1 MGKITACFL
10 LLLLSSCAPQETPLM
25 PINLDTGINGNDT
38 GIQTKATDTEFET
51 NDRIGL
57 YVVNFVDGVAGNLAS
72 SNNHVNNMGFTF
84 DISTDPKWTPDEEIF
99 WFDGATN
106 ADFYCYYPYTATI
119 EDVSSFPF
127 LINSNQSILANY
139 KSSDFLWGN
148 KTGIAPTS
156 SPVPVLLSHC
166 FSLMKIILE
175 AGDGFTEDDL
185 VANNV
190 SIGINNI
197 KNNALI
203 DLSDGVV
210 TASGSTVTIS
220 PYYTGTFYKALA
232 VPQSIANGTNL
243 LTINVGGINYYFSIG
258 TALAFESN
266 KIYTFTI
273 TLSKTG
279 SGITIGINPWEDD
292 GNDYGGNAS

>member
-1 MGKITACFL
+1 MEIITACFL
-10 LLLLSSCAPQETPLM
+10 LLLLSSCGPQETPLL
-25 PINLDTGINGNDT
+25 PINLDMGFNGNDT
-38 GIQTKATDTEFET
+38 GLQTKATDTEFET

-99 WFDGATN
+99 WFDGATK

-127 LINSNQSILANY
+127 IINSSQSVLANY

-148 KTGIAPTS
+148 KTGIAPTG
-156 SPVPVLLSHC
+156 SPVPVMLSHC

-185 VANNV
+185 IPANV

-197 KNNALI
+197 KDKALI

-210 TASGSTVTIS
+210 TATGSTVTIS
-220 PYYTGTFYKALA
+220 PYNAGAFYKALV

-243 LTINVGGINYYFSIG
+243 LTINVGGINYFFPRD

-279 SGITIGINPWEDD
+279 GGITIGINPWEDD